1 MSNTSNSQ
9 SPEYFFGNVISTYS
23 RAQAIAD
30 GVLIDPGA
38 IAKEA
43 GIVWPI
49 AITAEAW
56 ADCVVWTA
64 ADSERQVY
72 QDQAGRLWDV
82 IYMASHAIRTCK
94 RRTNELQLQVYRV
107 PRDGKSA
114 EPELTTLKMIAG
126 PGDAGEP
133 VITML
138 LLHED

>member
-9 SPEYFFGNVISTYS
+9 SPEFFFGNVISTYS

-30 GVLIDPGA
+30 GVLTDPGA

-49 AITAEAW
+49 AITAGAW
-56 ADCVVWTA
+56 ADCVAWTE

-94 RRTNELQLQVYRV
+94 RQTNELQLQVYRV
-107 PRDGKSA
+107 PRDGKST
-114 EPELTTLKMIAG
+114 EPELVTLKMIAG

-133 VITML
+133 VITVL
-138 LLHED
+138 LPHED

>member
-49 AITAEAW
+49 ALTAEAW
-56 ADCVVWTA
+56 ADCVAWTE

-72 QDQAGRLWDV
+72 QDQTGRLWDV

-94 RRTNELQLQVYRV
+94 RQTNELRLQVYRV
-107 PRDGKSA
+107 PRDGKST
-114 EPELTTLKMIAG
+114 EPELMTLKMIAG

-138 LLHED
+138 LPHED